1 MAILCCVAQKAASAA
16 QVDRGIW
23 CRNILFFWRIGR
35 KEALVLKLPFLP
47 VNYLLAGFSS
57 AVYNWLNMF
66 PLYFFDTISEFKKRG
81 IAESPPPPPTL
92 RRLNRAAW
100 FGAWQLNLM
109 FSPSVK
115 VAKSRRRAGG
125 SWVAL
130 WRAFP
135 QTQELVFWRFLRS
148 NLTSGPFSCWYFLP
162 IKTAL
167 LLILFQPSVITILC
181 CVAQKA
187 ASAAQV
193 DRGIWC
199 RNILFFK
206 E

>member
-81 IAESPPPPPTL
+81 IAESPPPPHTQASQSGGL
-92 RRLNRAAW
+92 IWRLATQFDVFSKCKSRQIQAPCGGVLGSPLA
-100 FGAWQLNLM
+100 G
-109 FSPSVK
+109 FSPNTGIS
-115 VAKSRRRAGG
+115 
-125 SWVAL
+125 
-130 WRAFP
+130 
-135 QTQELVFWRFLRS
+135 FL
-148 NLTSGPFSCWYFLP
+148 
-162 IKTAL
+162 
-167 LLILFQPSVITILC
+167 TISP
-181 CVAQKA
+181 K
-187 ASAAQV
+187 
-193 DRGIWC
+193 
-199 RNILFFK
+199 
-206 E
+206 